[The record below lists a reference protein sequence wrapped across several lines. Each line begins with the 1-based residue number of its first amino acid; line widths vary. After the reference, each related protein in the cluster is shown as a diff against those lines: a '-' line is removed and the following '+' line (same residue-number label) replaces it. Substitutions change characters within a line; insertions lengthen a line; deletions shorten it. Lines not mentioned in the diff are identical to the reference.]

1 MGSTYYVL
9 HYYEHQRGFSK
20 SLLLDPPF
28 SYTAIAIGQIS
39 NINKF
44 GIQTWIKILVHE
56 QKKSNFLSRISQAT
70 VD

>member
-28 SYTAIAIGQIS
+28 SYTAIAISQIP
-39 NINKF
+39 NIKKF
-44 GIQTWIKILVHE
+44 GCKTWIKILE
-56 QKKSNFLSRISQAT
+56 RKQKHSPFYPEFLKLQ
-70 VD
+70 